1 MPSPKGGY
9 RTKDGS
15 RVPGTTTILGRF
27 KESEGITYWAW
38 NLAYAPLMQARAIL
52 QTAWDTGEDYSPNNQ
67 TLKDF
72 LALNPDGFDYKKV
85 RETAADAGTCAHE
98 MFDCWTK
105 GIPFDLDNHYPP
117 AIKALA
123 EPAFQAGKEW
133 AANSRFSVVE
143 SEVSLVSERYRFGG
157 TRDGILINGKRAIAD
172 VKTSN
177 AIYPDYLLQL
187 AAYAILDE
195 EQGNTIDGGYHLL
208 KFSKQTLPTDPI
220 RFAHFWWDQL
230 DLAKKAFLLMR
241 ELYDDMKALEKM
253 VK

>member
-1 MPSPKGGY
+1 MPSPKAGY
-9 RTKDGS
+9 RTKDGK

-38 NLAYAPLMQARAIL
+38 NLAFSVLQQAKALADEHTEAGGAFLRSL
-52 QTAWDTGEDYSPNNQ
+52 PN
-67 TLKDF
+67 LD
-72 LALNPDGFDYKKV
+72 PYDYKKA
-85 RETAADAGTCAHE
+85 REKAADAGTCAHE

-105 GIPFDLDNHYPP
+105 GIPFDPIEPFRYPP
-117 AIKALA
+117 DIRALA

-143 SEVSLVSERYRFGG
+143 SEVSLVSEKYRFGG

-195 EQGNTIDGGYHLL
+195 EQGNTIDGGFHLL
-208 KFSKQTLPTDPI
+208 KFSKQALPTDPI
-220 RFAHFWWDQL
+220 RFTHFYWSQL
-230 DLAKKAFLLMR
+230 DQAKTAFLLMR
-241 ELYDDMKALEKM
+241 ELYGHMKELEKM